1 MAASCMRRGP
11 QRRPWVGVF
20 PFPVPSQ
27 VYLERG
33 VPPRC
38 ISSPTSHIEE
48 EEDAV
53 CTSEE
58 GEFFCCCCNAGPLP
72 VVMFLSFLLHEE
84 LLLLSLL
91 PRRWKDPPPSS
102 PTFHLRSV
110 VFLRQNGGGHR
121 PRYKILQAILYYI

>member
-1 MAASCMRRGP
+1 M
-11 QRRPWVGVF
+11 
-20 PFPVPSQ
+20 
-27 VYLERG
+27 RG
-33 VPPRC
+33 VPSRC
-38 ISSPTSHIEE
+38 ISSPTSYIEE

-58 GEFFCCCCNAGPLP
+58 GEFFCCCCNARPLP
-72 VVMFLSFLLHEE
+72 FVMFLSFLLHEE

-91 PRRWKDPPPSS
+91 PRRWKDPPSS

-121 PRYKILQAILYYI
+121 PRYKILQAILYYILKKPEDIKLPN